1 MATAVAARSVR
12 RTSMDVFV
20 LSDDRAGGCT
30 GAEDV
35 ARA

>member
-1 MATAVAARSVR
+1 MK
-12 RTSMDVFV
+12 VFG
-20 LSDDRAGGCT
+20 LADDRAGGCT